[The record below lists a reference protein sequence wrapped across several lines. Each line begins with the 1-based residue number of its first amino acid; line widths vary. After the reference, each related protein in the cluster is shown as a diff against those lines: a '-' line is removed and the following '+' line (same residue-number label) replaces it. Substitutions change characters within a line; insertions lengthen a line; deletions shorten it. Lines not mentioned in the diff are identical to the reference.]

1 MAQEPEVIQEQMDE
15 TRSALADKL
24 GALTEKITGTV
35 DTVQET
41 VQNAVSN
48 VGQTVETVEHA
59 IEAVASSVES
69 TVETVGETAQ
79 AAVENVKETFNIPKQ
94 FENHPWLFFGGS
106 VLLGFVG
113 GKIVLNMMPEK
124 DHDHGRSSYAAN
136 HMASFMKQAAEPT
149 SQPVDNSPQPS
160 RGWDSS
166 ISSNGHETSTTQ
178 NQEGDS
184 WFGGLIQK
192 FLPDLNKVKELALGT
207 LFATAR
213 DLVTQNLPA
222 SLKSDVQNVFNDI
235 AEHAGGKPIQ
245 GTILEEGSEQ
255 NSGNNSGNQ
264 RQKSG
269 QKEVAV

>member
-48 VGQTVETVEHA
+48 VGQTVETVEQA

-69 TVETVGETAQ
+69 TVESVGETAQ

-124 DHDHGRSSYAAN
+124 DHDHGRSSDAAN
-136 HMASFMKQAAEPT
+136 HMASLMKQAAEPA
-149 SQPVDNSPQPS
+149 SQPVDNSSRTS

-178 NQEGDS
+178 NQEGNS
-184 WFGGLIQK
+184 WFGGLLEK

-213 DLVTQNLPA
+213 DLVAQNLPQ
-222 SLKSDVQNVFNDI
+222 SLKSDVQNLFNDV

-245 GTILEEGSEQ
+245 GSILEEGSQQ
-255 NSGNNSGNQ
+255 NSGNNSGTQ
-264 RQKSG
+264 RHHSG
-269 QKEVAV
+269 QKEVAI